1 MYYSW
6 LNEAVKLVTDSQLLV
21 ILFTIDTYQVGKL
34 LYNSQNIRGRNHQQI
49 HSMQCL
55 MSL

>member
-21 ILFTIDTYQVGKL
+21 ILFTIDTYQVGKS